1 MVISL
6 VARSLAA
13 FGLAVTLSFTISFI
27 AHVDARRNLA
37 LGKAEL
43 MVNAERRIELDLE
56 TAQDP
61 PIKSLFVGIFVAL
74 FVVGFL
80 TVFELLSRLFEFLGK
95 ELAVRMRPTVAG
107 ALVSGE
113 SGGPTPQFPELRA

>member
-13 FGLAVTLSFTISFI
+13 VAIAVTLAFTVSFV
-27 AHVDARRNLA
+27 AYVDARRNLA

-43 MVNAERRIELDLE
+43 MVKAEQRIERDLE

-61 PIKSLFVGIFVAL
+61 PIKSMFMSIFVVV

-80 TVFELLSRLFEFLGK
+80 TVFELISRLFEFLGK

-113 SGGPTPQFPELRA
+113 SGAA